1 MKIRLFAIL
10 LCTVIAGVSCIHE
23 FPVTDHSFDFTGEI
37 IYDSETD
44 QHRLTLTCKKKSAT
58 DQFDIVFHVDGENV
72 ITLTDMDGV
81 THQGW
86 FSESFADTYSRTYI
100 LSEAPV
106 GKHLLDMTISTE
118 GFCQSIE
125 IEYEVTRQKYELHS
139 EVSTSGAECSSL
151 LISLSDGDPRYPYSV
166 EVELDGKGI
175 ATFDIDFTKKPIY
188 TMTLPEGLRPGKHS
202 VTLYV
207 SDSMTGKQYTT
218 EFQEPVRYKY
228 LDVTL
233 SHDKSSGYHVAKFGA
248 NPYSVSI
255 NIRADLEIQGKC
267 AYFPSDAEEDF
278 WWRDYHYDY
287 ITLTDGRSISESE
300 GSKTINILDRDSL
313 ADKVTSS
320 YKTSYIWTT
329 ISTPGGGEDSGTDYS
344 FISGTEPAYYK
355 ITSESLKIDIG
366 AEAVKGVTLRVTNSI
381 GKMTLNGKDSV
392 SGTIS
397 IAL

>member
-1 MKIRLFAIL
+1 MRFRLFAIL
-10 LCTVIAGVSCIHE
+10 FCTVIAGVSCIHE

-37 IYDSETD
+37 IYDSEAD
-44 QHRLTLTCKKKSAT
+44 QHRLTLTCTKKSAT

-86 FSESFADTYSRTYI
+86 FSESFADTDSRTYI
-100 LSEAPV
+100 LSEASV

-118 GFCQSIE
+118 GFCQSMK
-125 IEYEVTRQKYELHS
+125 IEYDVTRQKYELHS

-151 LISLSDGDPRYPYSV
+151 LISLSDGDPQYPYSV

-175 ATFDIDFTKKPIY
+175 ATFAIDFTKKPIY
-188 TMTLPEGLRPGKHS
+188 IMSLPEGLRPGKHS
-202 VTLYV
+202 LTLYV
-207 SDSMTGKQYTT
+207 SDSMTGKQYIT
-218 EFQEPVRYKY
+218 EFQEPVRHNY

-233 SHDKSSGYHVAKFGA
+233 SHNKTSGYHVAEIGA

-255 NIRADLEIQGKC
+255 NIWADLEIQGKC
-267 AYFPSDAEEDF
+267 AYFPSDAEEYF
-278 WWRDYHYDY
+278 WRRSYHYDY
-287 ITLTDGRSISESE
+287 ITLTDERNISDSK
-300 GSKTINILDRDSL
+300 GNKTINLLDRDSL

-320 YKTSYIWTT
+320 YKTSYIWTN
-329 ISTPGGGEDSGTDYS
+329 ISTPGGGEDSGNDYS

-366 AEAVKGVTLRVTNSI
+366 AEAVKGVTLRVTNGI
-381 GKMTLNGKDSV
+381 GEMTLNGKDSV

>member
-1 MKIRLFAIL
+1 MRARIL
-10 LCTVIAGVSCIHE
+10 TSLILAVTALSSCIHE
-23 FPVTDHSFDFTGEI
+23 FPVTDYSFDFSGKVV
-37 IYDSETD
+37 YDAESD

-72 ITLTDMDGV
+72 ITLTDMYGV

-86 FSESFADTYSRTYI
+86 LSESFADTDSRTYV
-100 LSEAPV
+100 LSEAAV

-151 LISLSDGDPRYPYSV
+151 LISLSDGDTRYPYSV
-166 EVELDGKGI
+166 DVELDGKGI

-188 TMTLPEGLRPGKHS
+188 TMSLPEGLRPGKHTL
-202 VTLYV
+202 TLYV
-207 SDSMTGKQYTT
+207 SDSMTEKQYIT
-218 EFQEPVRYKY
+218 EFQEPARHKY

-233 SHDKSSGYHVAKFGA
+233 SHDKTSGYHVAKIGA

-255 NIRADLEIQGKC
+255 NIKANLKIQGKC
-267 AYFPSDAEEDF
+267 AYFPSNAEEDF

-287 ITLTDGRSISESE
+287 ITLTDERSISESK
-300 GSKTINILDRDSL
+300 GNKTINLIDRDSL

-320 YKTSYIWTT
+320 YQTSYIWTT
-329 ISTPGGGEDSGTDYS
+329 ISTPGGGEDSGNDYS

-381 GKMTLNGKDSV
+381 GEMTLNGKDSA
-392 SGTIS
+392 SGTIN

>member
-23 FPVTDHSFDFTGEI
+23 FPVTDHSFDFTGKI

-86 FSESFADTYSRTYI
+86 FSESFADTDSRTYI

-139 EVSTSGAECSSL
+139 EVSTSGAE
-151 LISLSDGDPRYPYSV
+151 
-166 EVELDGKGI
+166 
-175 ATFDIDFTKKPIY
+175 
-188 TMTLPEGLRPGKHS
+188 
-202 VTLYV
+202 
-207 SDSMTGKQYTT
+207 
-218 EFQEPVRYKY
+218 
-228 LDVTL
+228 
-233 SHDKSSGYHVAKFGA
+233 
-248 NPYSVSI
+248 
-255 NIRADLEIQGKC
+255 
-267 AYFPSDAEEDF
+267 
-278 WWRDYHYDY
+278 
-287 ITLTDGRSISESE
+287 
-300 GSKTINILDRDSL
+300 
-313 ADKVTSS
+313 
-320 YKTSYIWTT
+320 
-329 ISTPGGGEDSGTDYS
+329 
-344 FISGTEPAYYK
+344 
-355 ITSESLKIDIG
+355 
-366 AEAVKGVTLRVTNSI
+366 AVKGVTLRVTNSI

>member
-10 LCTVIAGVSCIHE
+10 FCTVIAGVSCIHE

-86 FSESFADTYSRTYI
+86 FSESFADTDSRTYI
-100 LSEAPV
+100 LSGAPV

-125 IEYEVTRQKYELHS
+125 IEYEVTRQKYELHF
-139 EVSTSGAECSSL
+139 EVGTSGAECSSL
-151 LISLSDGDPRYPYSV
+151 LISLSDGDSRYLYSV

-188 TMTLPEGLRPGKHS
+188 TMSLPEGLRPGKHS

-207 SDSMTGKQYTT
+207 SDSMTGKLIPLN
-218 EFQEPVRYKY
+218 FRS
-228 LDVTL
+228 L
-233 SHDKSSGYHVAKFGA
+233 SGTSILMSPCLMTRPPDITWQNSELIHILSASTSRRIWRSTA
-248 NPYSVSI
+248 NVPTFHLMQ
-255 NIRADLEIQGKC
+255 R
-267 AYFPSDAEEDF
+267 
-278 WWRDYHYDY
+278 
-287 ITLTDGRSISESE
+287 
-300 GSKTINILDRDSL
+300 
-313 ADKVTSS
+313 
-320 YKTSYIWTT
+320 KTS
-329 ISTPGGGEDSGTDYS
+329 GGET
-344 FISGTEPAYYK
+344 
-355 ITSESLKIDIG
+355 IT
-366 AEAVKGVTLRVTNSI
+366 
-381 GKMTLNGKDSV
+381 MT
-392 SGTIS
+392 I
-397 IAL
+397 